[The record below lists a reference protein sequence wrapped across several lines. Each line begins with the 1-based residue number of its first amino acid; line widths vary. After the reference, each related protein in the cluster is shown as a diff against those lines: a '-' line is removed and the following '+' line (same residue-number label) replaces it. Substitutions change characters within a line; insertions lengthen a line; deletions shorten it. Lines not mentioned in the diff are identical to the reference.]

1 MRIAVFS
8 GSFNPIHN
16 GHTQLANHLIINNIV
31 DEVWLIVSPCNPLK
45 DIASQLDEYIR
56 LDMVIAAI
64 SGNNRIK
71 ASDIEFSMPIPS
83 YTIDTLNHLSEMF
96 HEHQFVLIIGS
107 DNAIIF
113 DQWKD
118 YDELLKRYEVYV
130 YPRKGYD
137 FSTVKGKYPSMQVL
151 NTPFFDVSSTQIR
164 QMIQN
169 KQNVSDLIH
178 PDVYQYIKENNLY
191 E

>member
-45 DIASQLDEYIR
+45 DITNQLDEYIR

-71 ASDIEFSMPIPS
+71 ASDIEFSMSIPS

-169 KQNVSDLIH
+169 KQDVSDLIH
-178 PDVYQYIKENNLY
+178 PDVYDYIKENNLY